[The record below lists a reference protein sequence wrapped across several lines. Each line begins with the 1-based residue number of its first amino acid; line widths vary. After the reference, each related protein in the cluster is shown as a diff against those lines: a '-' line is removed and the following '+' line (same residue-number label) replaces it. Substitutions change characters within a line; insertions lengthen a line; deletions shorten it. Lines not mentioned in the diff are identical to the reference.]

1 MGSDWLTYYYFY
13 SNSPSADYDF
23 PTPRLGSAS
32 LFDPSLADGLSVR
45 RVLTACLAR
54 SEKHQNHPKCPCPR
68 RASQQT
74 WTASSLSSIPYNPGW
89 NAEDYAYDPL
99 SDYLPHL
106 YQNEEFGLSFLGGDN
121 VDAHPVSVSDT
132 CIPDAVPNEPPLLL
146 GGARIQYQGSPGHL
160 GMNFSS
166 ADASDH
172 SQSVAMVSPVSPRPP
187 GPQADWIDA
196 NPLLAPTPDLEVRG
210 LPCTLPPTAKLVQPP
225 LVPAAGSAV
234 IGPVDTSAPS
244 LECLDG
250 CMLCRACSCECA
262 T

>member
-1 MGSDWLTYYYFY
+1 MEKTRLKKQYFEYTGLCINLT
-13 SNSPSADYDF
+13 SNHICCKLL
-23 PTPRLGSAS
+23 R
-32 LFDPSLADGLSVR
+32 PSLVKKKDMY
-45 RVLTACLAR
+45 
-54 SEKHQNHPKCPCPR
+54 KK
-68 RASQQT
+68 
-74 WTASSLSSIPYNPGW
+74 ASSTLLSRTGCW